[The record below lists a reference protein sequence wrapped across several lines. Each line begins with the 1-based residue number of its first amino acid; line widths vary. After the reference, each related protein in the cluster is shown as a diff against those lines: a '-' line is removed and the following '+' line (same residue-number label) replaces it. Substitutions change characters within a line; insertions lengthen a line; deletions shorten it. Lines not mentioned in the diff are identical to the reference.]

1 MASSSII
8 AAFLGSIDHLLPLSP
23 TDTKGLDDLKRQ
35 LPEVLKSQEIEKAL
49 PGGLNL
55 LDKYTIQRALLSA
68 AEKGAAGAVFSPTPA
83 GQEGGGG
90 IGLQVFR
97 REVPV
102 VSGLSSASVPPWA
115 AGMAIDHTI
124 GPLKDSNGRLY
135 WFDFYPV
142 VQRVTVLFG
151 TTATLQVP
159 ITGVLTA
166 AQQYSLSAGSLWMLS
181 QLLANTAPAGA
192 FTGLKIKGGTIQFS
206 QPVSVSGN
214 SIVVAGGSCKL
225 QVELD
230 QPAAATSAA
239 AAGRDAKQL
248 VIHLPSQVSF
258 ICSGAAIH
266 VDTASELSQ
275 KLYGQ
280 PYQYAFTPQPV
291 TYEPALSQLLVPYQA
306 NVNTFAVAGAAANLF
321 APKGQAPIRASAWG
335 LPVTVASIA
344 QLGEA
349 EGIGSIVMAIG
360 KGITA
365 QWNGLERMPAQL
377 NNSFVVT
384 KPGEIAI
391 VAAAATGGSSRQQFV
406 LWNQT
411 PTVAST
417 ITADYSQAF
426 ALLYICAGSGAEVVF
441 LNQVGIDA
449 ALDRPLDASGE
460 PPVIDIVSGAIQ
472 LIDLADQGYVAIEAT
487 NIVAQWLEA
496 NPGQPIS
503 PVPLA
508 LCNAFI
514 ETTPVNVF
522 LLFAK
527 WDGGRQLTNGL
538 VLLDSLVYY
547 LFPILPDP
555 YVTNMPAPLSIGRRV
570 AGAANNSRAVA
581 GVAGSANAV
590 LEFITFV
597 TWQTTQVTDTVYV
610 LVPGNGA
617 SALLNTSTGGVGA
630 QEVLRSDALRGLFN
644 ETLAVENEQYYLLDV
659 STNSDWFGVGVA
671 IGTLRT
677 TANSVFPLFI
687 DGINLVTAAHNTRIY
702 TLPQVQWEPLQT
714 IPNPAVTP
722 AFPLF
727 TGSDDTGLPTIVG
740 TESYQLVPIAPR
752 PVIRT
757 FVDQYNAATPQ
768 SLAMLFSLPFGMNA
782 AAILDNPN
790 DPTQQGATFGYNQ
803 PVFTTPQNLEGGL
816 QLSVIATSPDS
827 GAQAE
832 SPHLKGAT
840 IQTRNLIDWATG
852 LPAMGNG
859 QQLSALGPDVDT
871 IFNNELNP
879 GGVNPR
885 VPLERMDLGGYGASI
900 FSNWLNPAAKIAATS
915 QVEFDVLRGR
925 TAHEVVQVKSLL
937 YPWAVPVVRTIT
949 IQRTSGGGVTRYD
962 SGWIAQGPGIY
973 DFSYTDEMGT
983 HHNNPFEFHAGVVH
997 GVYNVKEISDTG
1009 QIYTAGTVEMAEVFF
1024 NADVLVE
1031 DVVSGASNGYLPS
1044 AGQRGFV
1051 QLAPSGTP
1059 LTPQQFCTFLDQE
1072 DGLGGPVDGII
1083 NVGNSGELMR
1093 VTSVKVNGIAY
1104 NGQNFFVSAGYGS
1117 LRLPGESSWSLV
1129 QRDTTGNIVPL
1140 DPDAGLPVIREN
1152 STRRHLGFHPVTINY
1167 PYRFADPIDLKN
1179 ASAPLTD
1186 YGLLQSAGSEK
1197 VLFLRPVINA
1207 GDANIKS
1214 DLPPYFADCYAISL
1228 SKSIFPAVNE
1238 TFPLGS
1244 GGTNLAIQGAGQLQL
1259 TSGGGYTAPAG
1270 YTRDLLN
1277 NGGSRVYI
1285 NYSDVVDGAGNTQVN
1300 YQFDSTAAI
1309 PWQANMQNH
1318 SIVIDLMS
1326 FKSLVSVSSSFQV
1339 QSGAAP
1345 QMTQPLVKFGPDLQ
1359 PLIDLLSFFGGSSMA
1374 APMLISMT
1382 NTSTWTF
1389 VPKVTGGLTATLTFE
1404 AAAVPYIQIKVGN
1417 AVLFTTGVEVPAAAL
1432 KITVTLKVGFY
1443 VNIPGKKLT
1452 SGAAS
1457 TDTPAS
1463 IGGLLNFEGDLAILC
1478 ATVGVASVYF
1488 LGSIVLNL
1496 ATDSVAGNS
1505 LVFQALVGAEVDSTW
1520 PVVGKVT
1527 VSLQVGFEMDAST
1540 TAGTGYY
1547 AIMLLKSNVSL
1558 LAGLIAIAISIEAKG
1573 GQKEV
1578 GGHAFAICEVD
1589 FALNVSVV
1597 FIINISFTTSWQQS
1611 QQVN

>member
-8 AAFLGSIDHLLPLSP
+8 AAFLTSVDHLLPLSP
-23 TDTKGLDDLKRQ
+23 TNTKGLDDLKRQ
-35 LPEVLKSQEIEKAL
+35 LPEVLKSQDIENAL

-55 LDKYTIQRALLSA
+55 LDKYTIQSELLT
-68 AEKGAAGAVFSPTPA
+68 AAGKGVAGAGSSTAPAVQQA
-83 GQEGGGG
+83 GGE

-102 VSGLSSASVPPWA
+102 VSGLSSASVPSWA

-142 VQRVTVLFG
+142 VQRVSVVFG

-166 AQQYSLSAGSLWMLS
+166 AQQYTLSAGSLWMLS
-181 QLLANTAPAGA
+181 QLLANAAPAGG
-192 FTGLKIKGGTIQFS
+192 FTGLRIKGGTIRFS

-214 SIVVAGGSCKL
+214 SIIAAGGSCNIE
-225 QVELD
+225 VELD

-248 VIHLPSQVSF
+248 VINLPSKAGF
-258 ICSGAAIH
+258 TCSGAAIR
-266 VDTASELSQ
+266 VEAATEMSQ
-275 KLYGQ
+275 KVYKQ
-280 PYQYAFTPQPV
+280 PYQYGLIHQPV
-291 TYEPALSQLLVPYQA
+291 TYAPALGQLLVPYQA
-306 NVNTFAVAGAAANLF
+306 KENTFAVAGAAANLF
-321 APKGQAPIRASAWG
+321 TPQGQAPITASAWG
-335 LPVTVASIA
+335 LPVTVASIT

-349 EGIGSIVMAIG
+349 EGIGAIVMAIG

-377 NNSFVVT
+377 NNAYVVT

-391 VAAAATGGSSRQQFV
+391 MATAATATSSRQQFA

-426 ALLYICAGSGAEVVF
+426 TLLYICASSGAEVVF

-449 ALDRPLDASGE
+449 ALDRPVDASGQ

-487 NIVAQWLEA
+487 NIVAQWVQA
-496 NPGQPIS
+496 NPGQPV
-503 PVPLA
+503 PAVPLA

-514 ETTPVNVF
+514 ETTPVNAF

-527 WDGGRQLTNGL
+527 WDGGQHLTNGL
-538 VLLDSLVYY
+538 LLLDSLVYY

-555 YVTNMPAPLSIGRRV
+555 YVTNMPAPVSIGR
-570 AGAANNSRAVA
+570 GVA
-581 GVAGSANAV
+581 GVAGFADVAINNSPV

-617 SALLNTSTGGVGA
+617 SALLNTATSRAGT
-630 QEVLRSDALRGLFN
+630 QEALRTNELRVLFN
-644 ETLAVENEQYYLLDV
+644 QALAVENEQYYLLDV
-659 STNSDWFGVGVA
+659 STNSDWFGVGIA
-671 IGTLRT
+671 IGAART

-714 IPNPAVTP
+714 IPNPDVTP

-727 TGSDDTGLPTIVG
+727 TGFDDTGLPTIVG

-752 PVIRT
+752 PVIKT
-757 FVDQYNAATPQ
+757 FVDQYNTATPQ

-782 AAILDNPN
+782 TAILDNPN
-790 DPTQQGATFGYNQ
+790 DPTQQGATLGYNQ
-803 PVFTTPQNLEGGL
+803 PVFNSPQNLEGGL

-852 LPAMGNG
+852 LPAIANG
-859 QQLSALGPDVDT
+859 QQLSALGPDVDF

-879 GGVNPR
+879 GGANPR
-885 VPLERMDLGGYGASI
+885 VPLERMDLSGYGASI
-900 FSNWLNPAAKIAATS
+900 FSNWLNPAARIAATS

-962 SGWIAQGPGIY
+962 SGWVAQGPGTY
-973 DFSYTDEMGT
+973 DFSYTDESGT
-983 HHNNPFEFHAGVVH
+983 HHNNPFEFHPGVVQ
-997 GVYNVKEISDTG
+997 GVYNVTEISDTG
-1009 QIYTAGTVEMAEVFF
+1009 VIYTAGAVEMAEVFF

-1031 DVVSGASNGYLPS
+1031 DVVSGASNDYLPS
-1044 AGQRGFV
+1044 TGQRGFV
-1051 QLAPSGTP
+1051 QLAPSGMP

-1083 NVGNSGELMR
+1083 NVGGSGELMR

-1117 LRLPGESSWSLV
+1117 LQLPGESSWSLV

-1152 STRRHLGFHPVTINY
+1152 STRRHLGLHPPVTINY

-1197 VLFLRPVINA
+1197 VLFLRPAISS
-1207 GDANIKS
+1207 GDTNIKS

-1228 SKSIFPAVNE
+1228 SKSVFPAVNE
-1238 TFPLGS
+1238 TFALGS
-1244 GGTNLAIQGAGQLQL
+1244 GGTNLAIQGAGKLQL
-1259 TSGGGYTAPAG
+1259 TSGGSYTAPAG

-1300 YQFDSTAAI
+1300 YQFDSTAAV
-1309 PWQANMQNH
+1309 PWQASVQNH

-1326 FKSLVSVSSSFQV
+1326 FKSLVSVSSSFST
-1339 QSGAAP
+1339 QSGGTP
-1345 QMTQPLVKFGPDLQ
+1345 QLSQPLVKFGPDLQ
-1359 PLIDLLSFFGGSSMA
+1359 PLIDLLSFFGGASMA

-1389 VPKVTGGLTATLTFE
+1389 VPKVTGALTATLTFE
-1404 AAAVPYIQIKVGN
+1404 AAAVPFIQIKVGS

-1527 VSLQVGFEMDAST
+1527 VSLQVGFEMDVSS

-1558 LAGLIAIAISIEAKG
+1558 LGGLIAIAISIEAKG
-1573 GQKEV
+1573 GQKELA
-1578 GGHAFAICEVD
+1578 GHAYAICEVD
-1589 FALNVSVV
+1589 FVLSVSVV
-1597 FIINISFTTSWQQS
+1597 FIINISFSTSWQQS